1 MTKKYLLGLSPSLLV
16 AVAIIASTFIAV
28 RAAGS
33 GWMIMAAPLLLAL
46 TFVGA
51 DALSSRLREQGDGP
65 SSAGLILGA
74 TFLVAGVVLTL
85 RDPNLI
91 KAFIPAVGAA
101 SWITL
106 LMSRAGQRKPR
117 PGI

>member
-1 MTKKYLLGLSPSLLV
+1 MDDYGR
-16 AVAIIASTFIAV
+16 AVII
-28 RAAGS
+28 
-33 GWMIMAAPLLLAL
+33 
-46 TFVGA
+46 GA
-51 DALSSRLREQGDGP
+51 HVCRRGRIKSRLREQGDGP